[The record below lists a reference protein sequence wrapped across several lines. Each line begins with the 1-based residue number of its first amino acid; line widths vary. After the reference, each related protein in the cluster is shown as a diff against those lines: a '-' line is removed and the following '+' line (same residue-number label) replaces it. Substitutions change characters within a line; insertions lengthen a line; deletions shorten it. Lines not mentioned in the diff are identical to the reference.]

1 MNLIIYSQDTKQC
14 CLNCLYFVRVS
25 HDLQF
30 RYALNGLHSKRQ
42 PAHIDFKPSTAMQQN
57 AGNSQRGS
65 VLNSIILSGRWHPG
79 TGAKHNTWLCTTGAQ
94 AKRPYASLGN
104 GQTDVQ
110 SNNDVAQQLASI
122 QPHVNLWLS
131 AGAYHQKREFK
142 WHEEFDLPVTQ
153 ASRCWAKSSN

>member
-1 MNLIIYSQDTKQC
+1 MQGTANVAPCLIQSFSLAADT
-14 CLNCLYFVRVS
+14 L
-25 HDLQF
+25 
-30 RYALNGLHSKRQ
+30 ALEPNTI
-42 PAHIDFKPSTAMQQN
+42 PDFAQQ
-57 AGNSQRGS
+57 AR
-65 VLNSIILSGRWHPG
+65 
-79 TGAKHNTWLCTTGAQ
+79 K
-94 AKRPYASLGN
+94 AKRPYTSLGN

-153 ASRCWAKSSN
+153 ASRC